1 MKMQKKV
8 RNFFCLKIYKK
19 ILAKKENIYT
29 YYITPIFE
37 SHRTHINAMQW
48 FPKNFSF
55 TKYNLVQNTSGEV
68 GILAT
73 LAEDGQVLLWDMK
86 NFDRTIFNDTS
97 NYIKPIVRC
106 EINKMDCN

>member
-1 MKMQKKV
+1 M
-8 RNFFCLKIYKK
+8 
-19 ILAKKENIYT
+19 YT

-55 TKYNLVQNTSGEV
+55 TKYNLVQNTSNEV

-86 NFDRTIFNDTS
+86 NFDRSIFNDTS
-97 NYIKPIVRC
+97 NYIKPTIRC
-106 EINKMDCN
+106 EINKMDCKQR